1 MTASIK
7 VMRASR
13 EGMAASLQTMRA
25 SVRTMTASAEAM
37 RAWHRRHGGVGP
49 NIARIAPSNEHIAP
63 NNGGIAGN
71 NDGIGQSNAR
81 ITPSNARVTPDND
94 GIGRNHRAHTKNG
107 VLDLPECGGRSKCPL
122 RSHLHDEA
130 KEKVAPGCPPMPL
143 PRDPPL
149 RAGLCVGPY
158 AAISCASSVVDWLL
172 FALGTKRCFMSSF
185 CSWSLVSPAGVL
197 SMA

>member
-1 MTASIK
+1 
-7 VMRASR
+7 
-13 EGMAASLQTMRA
+13 MRA
-25 SVRTMTASAEAM
+25 SVRTMTASLETM
-37 RAWHRRHGGVGP
+37 RASVRAMTASVQVTGASVQVMRAPVQTMRASSVTMAASVQTMRASFQP
-49 NIARIAPSNEHIAP
+49 MTASLRTMTAYKAIIARI
-63 NNGGIAGN
+63 G
-71 NDGIGQSNAR
+71 
-81 ITPSNARVTPDND
+81 
-94 GIGRNHRAHTKNG
+94 KNG
-107 VLDLPECGGRSKCPL
+107 VLHLPRASHRSKCPH

-143 PRDPPL
+143 PRDLPL

-158 AAISCASSVVDWLL
+158 AATSWASSVVDWLL